1 MSTAQPAAP
10 KPEKKWQTPA
20 NKTLRV
26 CWTGPA
32 DPAPGDLILS
42 KGSMVAY
49 SVRLVKDLHRAFLAT
64 SPRLM
69 IIASVAPLDLVP
81 DEHAETIVATAL
93 PWSHTAPPGKSGR
106 NSGVAQQNAQARRK
120 AADRTQRRAKRLMDD
135 MRASRLMEQGRLP
148 EAVEAVRLPPEKPQ
162 ADDTPRVAG
171 EVDAAAWSDPED
183 NNIHREH
190 ARTIRHY
197 RTADVLVRMSRR
209 PNSQITADH
218 ITAAGKVRLAR
229 DIAAV
234 GLGGGNAYE
243 PSVGRTATR
252 ARMDHG
258 AAAAT
263 RYQREIELKRVI
275 KAVGPSNQAIFRWV
289 VLGNQD
295 VESWVRDRTQRAEAD
310 PKIPRPDRKIEL
322 GKLIG
327 VLNVLVDHYRL
338 EIAMDV
344 QMGEVA

>member
-1 MSTAQPAAP
+1 MSTAQPATP

-49 SVRLVKDLHRAFLAT
+49 SVRFVKDLHRALANT

-81 DEHAETIVATAL
+81 DEHAETIVAAAL
-93 PWSHTAPPGKSGR
+93 PWAHTAPPVRKGR
-106 NSGVAQQNAQARRK
+106 NPQVAQQNVQARRK
-120 AADRTQRRAKRLMDD
+120 TADKTQRRAKRLMDD

-148 EAVEAVRLPPEKPQ
+148 ELVEAVRMPSDKPQ
-162 ADDTPRVAG
+162 ADDTPRGAG

-183 NNIHREH
+183 HNIHREH

-197 RTADVLVRMSRR
+197 RTADVLVRMARR
-209 PNSQITADH
+209 PNSQITPDH
-218 ITAAGKVRLAR
+218 ITAANKVRLAR

-263 RYQREIELKRVI
+263 RYQRELELKRVI

-289 VLGNQD
+289 ILGNQD

-310 PKIPRPDRKIEL
+310 PLIPRPDRKIEL